1 MFTDT
6 MRKVFHIIV
15 SALAG
20 LAAVVTAE
28 EAVPGVPY
36 AGLAAADTEGGGV
49 IVTAVAH
56 YGPADRGGVN
66 AGDTVLSVN
75 DRPISGKDE
84 LQSILTAARP
94 GDKVKLVVQ
103 RRHLQLTR
111 TITISN
117 RLEPQA
123 VFRPSDKHLSDEEWD
138 ALEHQQRLIAAQLAT
153 ETPDPTAISAAF
165 AAIRKLRSE
174 DWSGECCHLFFWGSK
189 SLLYIRGNEDSL
201 IATEVFFD
209 KDKADEKYR
218 LSGRGAVPCLP
229 EHLRKRIRYQLETLP
244 DFQFNFSL
252 HLREKQ

>member
-1 MFTDT
+1 MMVET
-6 MRKVFHIIV
+6 MRTIFSTIMCAAAAFTALC
-15 SALAG
+15 SAK
-20 LAAVVTAE
+20 E
-28 EAVPGVPY
+28 MPGVPY
-36 AGLAAADTEGGGV
+36 AGLAAADAEGGGV

-75 DRPISGKDE
+75 DHPISGKDE

-123 VFRPSDKHLSDEEWD
+123 VYRPSDKHLSDEEWD
-138 ALEHQQRLIAAQLAT
+138 ALEHRQRLIAAQLAT
-153 ETPDPTAISAAF
+153 EEPDSAAIAASF
-165 AAIRKLRSE
+165 AEIRRLRGD
-174 DWSGECCHLFFWGSK
+174 DWYGECCHLFFWGSK
-189 SLLYIRGNEDSL
+189 SVLHIRGNEDSL
-201 IATEVFFD
+201 VATEIFFD
-209 KDKADEKYR
+209 KDKPHEMYR

-229 EHLRKRIRYQLETLP
+229 ERLRKRIRYQLETLP

-252 HLREKQ
+252 HLRDKQ

>member
-15 SALAG
+15 SVLLGSASVF
-20 LAAVVTAE
+20 AADE
-28 EAVPGVPY
+28 PPGVPY
-36 AGLAAADTEGGGV
+36 AGLAAADAEGGGA
-49 IVTAVAH
+49 IVTSVAH

-75 DRPISGKDE
+75 DRSISGRDE
-84 LQSILTAARP
+84 LQAALTATRP

-153 ETPDPTAISAAF
+153 ETPDTAAIAAAF
-165 AAIRKLRSE
+165 AEIRNLRSE

-189 SLLYIRGNEDSL
+189 SLLYIRGNEDTL
-201 IATEVFFD
+201 VATEVFFD
-209 KDKADEKYR
+209 KDKPDEKYR
-218 LSGRGAVPCLP
+218 LSGRGAAPCLP

-244 DFQFNFSL
+244 DFQYHFSL

>member
-1 MFTDT
+1 MITDT
-6 MRKVFHIIV
+6 MRNILSIIMCAAAAIA
-15 SALAG
+15 ALCK
-20 LAAVVTAE
+20 AE
-28 EAVPGVPY
+28 ETPGVPY
-36 AGLAAADTEGGGV
+36 AGLAAADRESGGV
-49 IVTAVAH
+49 IITAVAH

-75 DRPISGKDE
+75 DRPIARADE
-84 LQSILTAARP
+84 LQAVLTAARP
-94 GDKVKLVVQ
+94 GDKVKLTVQ

-138 ALEHQQRLIAAQLAT
+138 ALEHQQRLIAAQLTT
-153 ETPDPTAISAAF
+153 EEPDTAAIAAAF
-165 AAIRKLRSE
+165 AEIRKLRGE
-174 DWSGECCHLFFWGSK
+174 DWYGESCHLFFWGSK
-189 SLLYIRGNEDSL
+189 SVLHIRGNEDSL
-201 IATEVFFD
+201 VATEIFFD
-209 KDKADEKYR
+209 KDKPHEMYR

-252 HLREKQ
+252 QIREKQ

>member
-28 EAVPGVPY
+28 EAAPGVPY
-36 AGLAAADTEGGGV
+36 AGLAAADAEGGGV

-75 DRPISGKDE
+75 DRPITRAEE
-84 LQSILTAARP
+84 LQAVLTAARP
-94 GDKVKLVVQ
+94 GDKVKLTVQ

-153 ETPDPTAISAAF
+153 EEPDNAAISAAF
-165 AAIRKLRSE
+165 AEIRKLRGE
-174 DWSGECCHLFFWGSK
+174 DWSGESCHLFFWGSK
-189 SLLYIRGNEDSL
+189 SVLHIRGNEDSL
-201 IATEVFFD
+201 VATEIFFD
-209 KDKADEKYR
+209 KDKPNEKYR
-218 LSGRGAVPCLP
+218 LRGRGAAPCLP

-252 HLREKQ
+252 EIREKQ

>member
-1 MFTDT
+1 MTIDT
-6 MRKVFHIIV
+6 MRNILSSIMCAAAAIT
-15 SALAG
+15 ALCKAK
-20 LAAVVTAE
+20 
-28 EAVPGVPY
+28 EAPGVPY
-36 AGLAAADTEGGGV
+36 AGLAAADRASGGV
-49 IVTAVAH
+49 IITAVAH

-75 DRPISGKDE
+75 DRPITRAEE
-84 LQSILTAARP
+84 LQAVLTAARP
-94 GDKVKLVVQ
+94 GDKVKLTVQ

-153 ETPDPTAISAAF
+153 EEPDNAAISAAF
-165 AAIRKLRSE
+165 AEIRKLRGE
-174 DWSGECCHLFFWGSK
+174 DWSGESCHLFFWGSK
-189 SLLYIRGNEDSL
+189 SVLHIRGNEDSL
-201 IATEVFFD
+201 VATEIFFD
-209 KDKADEKYR
+209 KDKPNEKYR
-218 LSGRGAVPCLP
+218 LRGRGAAPCLP